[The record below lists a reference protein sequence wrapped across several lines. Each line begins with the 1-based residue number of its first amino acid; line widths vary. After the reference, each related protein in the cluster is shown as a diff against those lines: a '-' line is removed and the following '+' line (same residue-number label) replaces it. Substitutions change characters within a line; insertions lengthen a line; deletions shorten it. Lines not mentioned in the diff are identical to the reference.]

1 MQTDVIEFGCIKSEL
16 EDYMT
21 TSININGIDLKKKI
35 EQIEL
40 PQFINRGIIP
50 IKL

>member
-1 MQTDVIEFGCIKSEL
+1 MQTDVIEFGSIKSEL

-21 TSININGIDLKKKI
+21 TSIYINGIDLKKKI

-40 PQFINRGIIP
+40 PQFVNR
-50 IKL
+50 